1 MNGHDSGTF
10 SIAQTLRQS
19 HCDRRDNPHE
29 CVGEMTIKR
38 GEICL
43 NCKLCGKGEEIPGWN
58 HADAKS
64 LSGVFKAAGI
74 EWECLDLESR
84 RNAIIEYQKGCPR

>member
-1 MNGHDSGTF
+1 MDGTF
-10 SIAQTLRQS
+10 EIAQAMRQS

-58 HADAKS
+58 HSTAK
-64 LSGVFKAAGI
+64 LLEKVFSAAGVS
-74 EWECLDLESR
+74 WSSLDMEAKRS
-84 RNAIIEYQKGCPR
+84 AVIAYQREQNQ